1 MAYLLW
7 KPFWPIS
14 PFRIALLFVLCRI
27 SYCCSLWKHTDRMD
41 VWYNL
46 TVNKF
51 QYKSFIFAFFDVVC
65 SHTFRAARHQ
75 PFAGSYADSIQI
87 KIDEESWQ
95 SAFITIPLVLPLAN
109 TSSSATS
116 APTTPTAAAPAIT
129 LGEAVSGNHRK
140 RCGVNASSIG
150 PSNNGCEG
158 IYIYIACRQEIDDA
172 SWAVT

>member
-1 MAYLLW
+1 MTPLNDCAFFLIIIYYEFNYRLSLFVQWPTFCENPFDLLAH
-7 KPFWPIS
+7 S
-14 PFRIALLFVLCRI
+14 ALL
-27 SYCCSLWKHTDRMD
+27 YYTDRMD

-51 QYKSFIFAFFDVVC
+51 QYKSFIFTFFDVIC

-109 TSSSATS
+109 KHLQFGDLSTRDADSGSSRHYTR
-116 APTTPTAAAPAIT
+116 
-129 LGEAVSGNHRK
+129 GG
-140 RCGVNASSIG
+140 SIG
-150 PSNNGCEG
+150 
-158 IYIYIACRQEIDDA
+158 RQ
-172 SWAVT
+172 